1 MIEMIMYI
9 SIISMIIGFFI
20 MMVPMIMQEFAP
32 DVNMSITT
40 KIGLWVF
47 IISLFVAIITAF
59 ISSDIYNLAG
69 KIPKL

>member
-69 KIPKL
+69 KTPKL